1 MGCCGMPQ
9 VLGDSE
15 GDPLKNMKE
24 NENPAPNLSKIPK
37 KNENFINLQNQIKN
51 ENPISLQNQ
60 KGDEN
65 SLNLEKPNNNEN
77 CEKKE
82 ISDINIDEQNKFDLA
97 FLNYIQF
104 YKDLFNELSKQNQ
117 IYLVETDFF
126 KTNIKKLDLNTQSI
140 NLDIIKKKILSEK
153 LEIPKN
159 KLKFINSKK
168 DISKISHNI
177 EILNDII
184 VKDLTTDYKEY
195 IDKGLK
201 FTIESNNEIDII
213 LKDITITIKKE
224 NFNIHI
230 KDNNEKLNTITF
242 YSKDNDIIKT
252 LNNESSTAVI
262 DSKSLINQEDP
273 KNQKK

>member
-82 ISDINIDEQNKFDLA
+82 ISDIIFNFIKICLMSLANKIK
-97 FLNYIQF
+97 YI
-104 YKDLFNELSKQNQ
+104 
-117 IYLVETDFF
+117 
-126 KTNIKKLDLNTQSI
+126 
-140 NLDIIKKKILSEK
+140 
-153 LEIPKN
+153 
-159 KLKFINSKK
+159 
-168 DISKISHNI
+168 
-177 EILNDII
+177 
-184 VKDLTTDYKEY
+184 
-195 IDKGLK
+195 
-201 FTIESNNEIDII
+201 
-213 LKDITITIKKE
+213 
-224 NFNIHI
+224 
-230 KDNNEKLNTITF
+230 
-242 YSKDNDIIKT
+242 
-252 LNNESSTAVI
+252 
-262 DSKSLINQEDP
+262 
-273 KNQKK
+273 